1 MRGLLPILSM
11 HDIFFSFFF
20 FLFFW
25 RRKLLESGGGKIG
38 KGEGVCGWM
47 DDLN

>member
-11 HDIFFSFFF
+11 HGI
-20 FLFFW
+20 FFW
-25 RRKLLESGGGKIG
+25 RRKLLESGGGKME